1 MQKELDRKSKLSEY
15 NKSYYQLHKRHVK
28 EKGVKYYRNNK
39 TVVTMKKHFKDSP
52 SLLELKDLNVYIYN
66 LRSDI
71 ENVHNN
77 IKVEKKS
84 ISLNLS

>member
-39 TVVTMKKHFKDSP
+39 TVVK
-52 SLLELKDLNVYIYN
+52 LNY
-66 LRSDI
+66 
-71 ENVHNN
+71 
-77 IKVEKKS
+77 
-84 ISLNLS
+84 